1 LSLIIDSSITL
12 AWYFADEQTKAS
24 RAVLMRVAQQ
34 GAVVPPLW
42 WFEVANGLQMAMRR
56 RRVDS
61 SFRDRALLHLGT
73 LGIDSDSDSETHAWT
88 ATVKLADRHALTI
101 YDAAYL
107 ELAQRRRLDLA
118 TLDNALIRAAQA
130 EFVTTI
136 GS

>member
-1 LSLIIDSSITL
+1 MSLIVDSSIAL
-12 AWYFADEQTKAS
+12 AWYFTDEQTKAS
-24 RAVLMRVAQQ
+24 HAVLMRVAQQ

-61 SFRDRALLHLGT
+61 DFRDRALLHLDT
-73 LGIDSDSDSETHAWT
+73 LGIISDSDSETHVWT

-118 TLDNALIRAAQA
+118 TLDSALIRAAQA